1 MLNFKRITPED
12 KEIFDSFYKYKDVK
26 NCETAFANLC
36 AYGFALNGEYAI
48 IDNTLVTRVHFEL
61 NKVICYHCPIGAGDK
76 VAIIKELIND
86 AKEKGFTM
94 KMMIDCHD
102 LFRENFCSQFT
113 CEKKREYFDYVY
125 LRESLATLSGKKLQA
140 KRNHVNKFMKTYNY
154 KYSEIDSS
162 NIRICIDFSKR
173 WLNYKIKTNSEPDI
187 EGYESE
193 IKVLEYFAEN
203 FDSLGLIGAGL
214 FVEDDLVAFTIG
226 SKVNN
231 ETFCT
236 HIEKANSEDYEG
248 VYAMINKEF
257 AMHLPAE
264 FIYIN
269 REEDLGLEGL
279 RKAKLS
285 YNPIELITKT
295 VATLIQDGTES

>member
-1 MLNFKRITPED
+1 MMINFKRITPED

-48 IDNTLVTRVHFEL
+48 IDNTLVTRVHFEF
-61 NKVICYHCPIGAGDK
+61 NKVICYHCPIGEGDK
-76 VAIIKELIND
+76 VTIIKELISD
-86 AKEKGFTM
+86 AKDKGFTM
-94 KMMIDCHD
+94 KMMIDCQD

-113 CEKKREYFDYVY
+113 CEKRRDFFDYVY

-154 KYSEIDSS
+154 EYLNIDSS
-162 NIRICIDFSKR
+162 NVDLCVDFANR
-173 WLNYKIKTNSEPDI
+173 WLDFNIKENPENG
-187 EGYESE
+187 EGYKEE
-193 IKVLEYFAEN
+193 LQVIKYFAEN
-203 FDSLGLIGAGL
+203 FDKLGMLGGAIL
-214 FVEDDLVAFTIG
+214 VEGKMVAFTLG

-231 ETFCT
+231 QTFCT
-236 HIEKANSEDYEG
+236 HIEKANKDYDG
-248 VYAMINKEF
+248 AYAIINKEF
-257 AMHLPAE
+257 ANHLPE
-264 FIYIN
+264 EYIYIN
-269 REEDLGLEGL
+269 REEDIGLEGL

-295 VATLIQDGTES
+295 VATLIQDGTKS

>member
-1 MLNFKRITPED
+1 MINFKRITPED

-48 IDNTLVTRVHFEL
+48 IDNTLVTRVHFEF
-61 NKVICYHCPIGAGDK
+61 NKVICYHCPIGEGDK
-76 VAIIKELIND
+76 VTIIKELISD
-86 AKEKGFTM
+86 AKDKGFTM
-94 KMMIDCHD
+94 KMMIDCQD

-113 CEKKREYFDYVY
+113 CEKRRDFFDYVY

-154 KYSEIDSS
+154 EYLNIDSS
-162 NIRICIDFSKR
+162 NVDLCVDFANR
-173 WLNYKIKTNSEPDI
+173 WLDFNIKENPENG
-187 EGYESE
+187 EGYKEE
-193 IKVLEYFAEN
+193 LQVIKYFAEN
-203 FDSLGLIGAGL
+203 FDKLGMLGGAIL
-214 FVEDDLVAFTIG
+214 VEGKMVAFTLG

-231 ETFCT
+231 QTFCT
-236 HIEKANSEDYEG
+236 HIEKANKDYDG
-248 VYAMINKEF
+248 AYAIINKEF
-257 AMHLPAE
+257 ANHLPE
-264 FIYIN
+264 EYIYIN
-269 REEDLGLEGL
+269 REEDIGLEGL

-295 VATLIQDGTES
+295 VATLIQDGTKS